1 MAENK
6 KTEIKEIQTEE
17 QVQHQKPDG
26 ILTKKINGKTFVT
39 EICFDKKS
47 KETFQDKL
55 FKVNSRELVG
65 NLAVEKMP
73 KKCYNI

>member
-6 KTEIKEIQTEE
+6 KVQSIETQTHKERATPR
-17 QVQHQKPDG
+17 KPDG

-39 EICFDKKS
+39 EIYFDRKS

-55 FKVNSRELVG
+55 LKVVQSERKE
-65 NLAVEKMP
+65 
-73 KKCYNI
+73 

>member
-39 EICFDKKS
+39 EIYFDKKS

-55 FKVNSRELVG
+55 FKVIQAKG
-65 NLAVEKMP
+65 N
-73 KKCYNI
+73 CGD